1 VIQEATAVLAMISFH
16 SICTHANVRTYC
28 WMKFDEEVPCNWGTA
43 NETYSETS
51 LP

>member
-16 SICTHANVRTYC
+16 SICTHTNVQTYC
-28 WMKFDEEVPCNWGTA
+28 RMKFDEEVPCNWGTA